1 MDDPSVPGAK
11 TRTTTEKPSLF
22 ERRMLLAVYQQNW
35 ENARHIKNE
44 RLSFTN
50 IYCIV
55 AAGMLSLLDTVAGK
69 RVLEISMLFFL
80 VLFSV
85 IGLLTSLRLKAELE
99 ECLHKIDQ
107 IVSQTGVG
115 PLSALGEAKGVP
127 TRYPKFRWI
136 FPWFYSIG
144 TIGFLILLWQRVAD
158 R

>member
-1 MDDPSVPGAK
+1 MNDVRSPVGEPKLAGEMP
-11 TRTTTEKPSLF
+11 TLF
-22 ERRMLLAVYQQNW
+22 ERRMLLAVYLQNW

-55 AAGMLSLLDTVAGK
+55 AAGLLSFLHTVAGK
-69 RVLEISMLFFL
+69 RELEISMLLFL
-80 VLFSV
+80 VLFSL

-107 IVSQTGVG
+107 IVSQTGVASI
-115 PLSALGEAKGVP
+115 SALSEAKGVP

-136 FPWFYSIG
+136 FPWFFSIG
-144 TIGFLILLWQRVAD
+144 ATGFFILLWQ
-158 R
+158 